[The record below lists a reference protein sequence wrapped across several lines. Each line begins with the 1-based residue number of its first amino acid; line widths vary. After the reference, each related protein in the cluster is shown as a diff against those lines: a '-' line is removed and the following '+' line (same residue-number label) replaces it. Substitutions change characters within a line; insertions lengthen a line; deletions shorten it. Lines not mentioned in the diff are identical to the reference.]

1 MERTIPFIFLIA
13 FFLSNVAKADDVDF
27 TPKHPSFSLEETTI
41 SLIHTAINNNELTCE
56 ELINLYLERIKKYNL
71 SAVEFAPINAFVE
84 INQNVID
91 QARGLDKIHS
101 NKHQLM
107 GPLHCIPI
115 ILKDNIDTYD
125 ATTSSGSLSL
135 LGNQPN
141 QDAFLVTQLRKA
153 GAIILGKGGM
163 DELAAGMFGIS
174 SRTGRI
180 GNVYDTRKSPGGSSG
195 GSAVAVSANFAVI
208 GIGTDNSGS
217 VRIPAAFNGVY
228 GLRPSTGLIS
238 QSGIFPSGNLDG
250 TPGPLARTV
259 QDLATVLDVIA
270 KANPT
275 DMKTVNVPRENT
287 YAAYLNEDGLIGKR
301 IGIVHK
307 VGNRNV
313 FKEMPKDISQIMKQS
328 LLNLEKS
335 GATIINEVNLSE
347 FDTDR
352 SPNMAGMRQDVDHYL
367 SSYPSVRQD
376 FQDLCDS
383 NRIRV
388 FGDAQKCVKFFA
400 LMPIKY
406 GEKYETALKTFAKN
420 RKYVEQVMK
429 QQKLDAL
436 LMPISTAGIA
446 TYEPYDVNT
455 WLAPVSSNS
464 GLPAITIN
472 FGYHSQMPI
481 GVELIGPQFSEGKL
495 LEMAYAYEKKSR
507 PRVKPKMPAEDKVLQ
522 NLDISAYNNLITNIG
537 YKTYMYILINSAGN
551 QPKELEAKQFKALV
565 NKEIS
570 RLNEIHL
577 NN

>member
-1 MERTIPFIFLIA
+1 MDRAIPFIFLIA
-13 FFLSNVAKADDVDF
+13 FFLSNLAKAGDVDF

-71 SAVEFAPINAFVE
+71 SAGEFAPINAFVE

-91 QARGLDKIHS
+91 QARRLDKIHS
-101 NKHQLM
+101 NMHQLT

-125 ATTSSGSLSL
+125 ATTSSGSLAL

-141 QDAFLVTQLRKA
+141 HDAFLVTQLRKA

-180 GNVYDTRKSPGGSSG
+180 GNVYDTSKNPGGSSG
-195 GSAVAVSANFAVI
+195 GSAAAVSANFAVI

-238 QSGIFPSGNLDG
+238 QNGIFPSGNLDG

-275 DMKTVNVPRENT
+275 DMKTVNVPRDKT

-313 FKEMPKDISQIMKQS
+313 FKEMPNDISQIMKQS

-367 SSYPSVRQD
+367 SSYPSVRKD
-376 FQDLCDS
+376 SQDLCDS
-383 NRIRV
+383 NRVRV
-388 FGDAQKCVKFFA
+388 FGEAQKCVKFFA

-420 RKYVEQVMK
+420 RKYVEQLMK

-436 LMPISTAGIA
+436 LMPISTVGIA

-481 GVELIGPQFSEGKL
+481 GVELIGSQFSEGKL
-495 LEMAYAYEKKSR
+495 IEMAYAYEKKSR
-507 PRVKPKMPAEDKVLQ
+507 PRIKPKMPAENKVLQ
-522 NLDISAYNNLITNIG
+522 NLDIPAYNNLITNIG
-537 YKTYMYILINSAGN
+537 YKTYMNILINSIGN
-551 QPKELEAKQFKALV
+551 QPKELEAKQFRTLV

>member
-1 MERTIPFIFLIA
+1 MDRAIPFIFLIA
-13 FFLSNVAKADDVDF
+13 FFLSYAAKADNVDF
-27 TPKHPSFSLEETTI
+27 TPQHSSFSLEETTI
-41 SLIHTAINNNELTCE
+41 NLIHTAINNHELTCE
-56 ELINLYLERIKKYNL
+56 ELINLYLKRIKKYNL

-84 INQNVID
+84 INQNVIE
-91 QARGLDKIHS
+91 QARRLDKIYL
-101 NKHQLM
+101 NTQRLM

-125 ATTSSGSLSL
+125 ATTSSGSLAL

-141 QDAFLVTQLRKA
+141 HDAFLVTQLRKA

-180 GNVYDTRKSPGGSSG
+180 GNVYDTRRNPGGSSG
-195 GSAVAVSANFAVI
+195 GSAAAVSANFAVI

-217 VRIPAAFNGVY
+217 VRIPAAFNGIY

-238 QSGIFPSGNLDG
+238 QRGIFPSGNLDG

-259 QDLATVLDVIA
+259 QDLANVLDVIA
-270 KANPT
+270 KANPA
-275 DMKTVNVPRENT
+275 DMKTVNIPREKT
-287 YAAYLNEDGLIGKR
+287 YAVYLNEDGLIGKR
-301 IGIVHK
+301 IGIVRK

-313 FKEMPKDISQIMKQS
+313 FKEMPDDISQIMKQS
-328 LLNLEKS
+328 LLTLEKS

-367 SSYPSVRQD
+367 RSYPSVRKN

-388 FGDAQKCVKFFA
+388 FGEAQKCVKFFA

-406 GEKYETALKTFAKN
+406 GEKYEAALKTFAKN
-420 RKYVEQVMK
+420 RKYVEQIMK
-429 QQKLDAL
+429 QKKLDAL
-436 LMPISTAGIA
+436 LMPISTVGIA
-446 TYEPYDVNT
+446 TYEPYEVNT

-472 FGYHSQMPI
+472 LGYHRQMPI
-481 GVELIGPQFSEGKL
+481 GVELIGTQFSEGKL
-495 LEMAYAYEKKSR
+495 IEMAYAYEKKSQ
-507 PRVKPKMPAEDKVLQ
+507 PRIKPKMPAENEVLQ
-522 NLDISAYNNLITNIG
+522 NLDIPAYNNLITNIG
-537 YKTYMYILINSAGN
+537 YKTYMNVLINSVGN

-570 RLNEIHL
+570 SLSEIHL